1 MDKRSKVTAISLSV
15 PEMQILDDAAT
26 RLGVS
31 RSRLVGMLAQLVA
44 SGEVTLVPAEV
55 VPRVVK
61 AGWLV
66 VQG

>member
-61 AGWLV
+61 AGRLV
-66 VQG
+66 VQK

>member
-61 AGWLV
+61 AGRLV